1 MKFAYY
7 ISCINEGMTKELDVA
22 LNLMKKDLGI
32 ELERM
37 EEATCCGGS
46 ALEFVHPDAAVVNN
60 ARNIAL
66 AEKMG
71 LDMVT
76 TCNTCLLGLLE
87 AKHKIDAD
95 EALKAKV
102 NKYLGA
108 QGLEYKGT
116 SKVTHLL
123 WVLGED
129 YGLDKLKAKVK
140 KPLTGIKIAPFYG
153 CHILRPSHLF
163 GDRDDPYAPSSLDMV
178 IEALGGEKVEYESK
192 NKCCGFHT
200 MLVAPEESFH
210 VAGKA
215 LVDAVDNDADYIV
228 TPCPLC
234 HTALDS
240 NQADAMKA
248 MDCGASVPIIHLS
261 QLIGMALGY
270 SEKELGMNKHIVT
283 TRSA

>member
-7 ISCINEGMTKELDVA
+7 ISCINEGMTKELDIA
-22 LNLMKKDLGI
+22 LNLLKKDLGI
-32 ELERM
+32 ELARM

-46 ALEFVHPDAAVVNN
+46 NLEFVHPDVAVVNN

-87 AKHKIDAD
+87 AKHKLDHD

-102 NKYLGA
+102 NRYLKSHK
-108 QGLEYKGT
+108 LEYKGT

-123 WVLGED
+123 WVLNED
-129 YGLDKLKAKVK
+129 YGLDKLKSKVK
-140 KPLTGIKIAPFYG
+140 KPLTGLKIAPFYG

-163 GDRDDPYAPSSLDMV
+163 GQRDNPYAPRSLDLV
-178 IEALGGEKVEYESK
+178 IEALGGERIEYESK
-192 NKCCGFHT
+192 TKCCGFHT
-200 MLVAPEESFH
+200 MLVAPEESLK

-240 NQADAMKA
+240 NQADAMKV
-248 MDCGASVPIIHLS
+248 MGSSASVPVIHLS
-261 QLIGMALGY
+261 QLIGLALGY
-270 SEKELGMNKHIVT
+270 SPQQLGMNKHVVT
-283 TRSA
+283 SR